1 MNLGETIYRLR
12 TARNMSQGDLADA
25 LDVSRQSVS
34 KWENGNA
41 TPDLDKLV
49 KLSQLFEISLDELI
63 TGTPA
68 QSAASSAGAP
78 KPRLSPK
85 QITGIVL
92 LVLGLLPL
100 FRWLWFFSLN
110 ALISRLLFVTPLI
123 LCGILCLKTRFH
135 TGLYCT
141 MVVYLW
147 LWLPMGIF
155 SPNFIRFDFAKV
167 LQLLHILW
175 GAGLM
180 LYGLRQTKQE
190 AFFPSRKKRILYY
203 LVLLLTMALSLL
215 ILSRP
220 GLLPTPG
227 LMG

>member
-12 TARNMSQGDLADA
+12 TQHNMSQGDLADA

-41 TPDLDKLV
+41 TPDLERLV
-49 KLSQLFEISLDELI
+49 KMSQLFEISLDELI

-68 QSAASSAGAP
+68 PAAASAAP
-78 KPRLSPK
+78 KPRLSQK

-92 LVLGLLPL
+92 LALGLLPL
-100 FRWLWFFSLN
+100 FRSLWFFSLAN
-110 ALISRLLFVTPLI
+110 LISRLLLVTPLI
-123 LCGILCLKTRFH
+123 LCGILCLKTKFH

-147 LWLPMGIF
+147 LWLPLGIF
-155 SPNFIRFDFAKV
+155 SPNFIRFDFARI
-167 LQLLHILW
+167 LQLVHIVW
-175 GAGLM
+175 GAGLV
-180 LYGLRQTKQE
+180 LFGVLQTKKE

-203 LVLLLTMALSLL
+203 LVLLLTMTLSLL
-215 ILSRP
+215 ILYRP

-227 LMG
+227 LLR